1 MIQRFCQTCNVFIAF
16 VIVFCNND
24 LNLRIPFFLVRRD
37 YSGLVALFT
46 ASFLL
51 PLSLICFISVSLS
64 LSLSPFFSPP
74 LLTFF
79 PSEKRGL
86 RINESMRS
94 CIMFNQ
100 VVYIMR
106 CSFLMEGHAVSSTSA
121 RITQAISGMRTHG
134 TANETYLLRNE
145 LCLSAFPKAH

>member
-1 MIQRFCQTCNVFIAF
+1 MIQRFCQTCNVFITF

-64 LSLSPFFSPP
+64 LSPPPPFSPP
-74 LLTFF
+74 PPHILSFR
-79 PSEKRGL
+79 EKR
-86 RINESMRS
+86 
-94 CIMFNQ
+94 
-100 VVYIMR
+100 
-106 CSFLMEGHAVSSTSA
+106 A
-121 RITQAISGMRTHG
+121 TH
-134 TANETYLLRNE
+134 
-145 LCLSAFPKAH
+145 